1 VAETSDK
8 QANPMSSSE
17 IYHVL
22 KEDILTLKLLPG
34 QMISEN
40 EVAKL
45 YHVSRTPVKM
55 AFVRLENEGYV
66 DVIPQRGTY
75 VSKIDAKHIRDVS
88 YMRYVLEMDM
98 CRTAL
103 RSGNLKKLIINLEEN
118 VKEQEQMVASGNFQ
132 SYNFFDIDSRF
143 HQLLFA
149 HSGREQI
156 WSVILANQVFY
167 TRLRL
172 LDAKSLE
179 RCKGI
184 CTEHRGII
192 AALRK
197 RDETLLDN
205 LVYRHLHHKVDLLM
219 QGNIDEHRN
228 FLINY

>member
-1 VAETSDK
+1 MAEALDR
-8 QANPMSSSE
+8 QINPMSSSE

-55 AFVRLENEGYV
+55 AFVRLENEGFV

-75 VSKIDAKHIRDVS
+75 VSKIDAKHIRDIS

-103 RSGNLKKLIINLEEN
+103 RSGNIKKLIKNMEKSLR
-118 VKEQEQMVASGNFQ
+118 EQEQMVASKNFQ
-132 SYNFFDIDSRF
+132 SYDFFDVDSRF
-143 HQLLFA
+143 HQMLFA
-149 HSGREQI
+149 HSNREQI

-172 LDAKSLE
+172 LDTKSLE

-184 CTEHRGII
+184 CAEHRGIVN
-192 AALRK
+192 ALRK
-197 RDETLLDN
+197 GDEALLDE
-205 LVYRHLHHKVDLLM
+205 LIYRHLHHKIDLLM